1 MITSYD
7 KMPIGIYNDLMEVL
21 KENPEDM
28 NEILLSIVSG
38 IDVEELRK
46 MPIPKFRAM
55 MDKLEFL
62 KHQPKPSKIRKEY
75 IVGDYILRP
84 TLDVRKITAGQ
95 YIDAQEYA
103 NRAQEHLPEWLSCI
117 LIPRGMTYGEGYDQ
131 FDVIEAIR
139 KHLPITDAMSL
150 TAFFLTRYEESTL
163 PTLISSA
170 LTIAMSRQ
178 RTAEKRAAKKEAL
191 RVLWKAI
198 KASAGLE
205 QSRLSL
211 TLPTALRMPS
221 RTLESTNF

>member
-7 KMPIGIYNDLMEVL
+7 KMPIGIYNNLMEVL
-21 KENPEDM
+21 KENPEDV

-62 KHQPKPSKIRKEY
+62 KHQPKPAKIRKEY
-75 IVGDYILRP
+75 VVGDYILRP

-103 NRAQEHLPEWLSCI
+103 SRAQEHLPEWLSCI

-139 KHLPITDAMSL
+139 DHLPITDAMSL

-170 LTIAMSRQ
+170 LRIATSRQ
-178 RTAEKRAAKKEAL
+178 KTAEKRAAKKVAL
-191 RVLWKAI
+191 RVVWKAI
-198 KASAGLE
+198 KASAGLA

-211 TLPTALRMPS
+211 TLPTALRMQS
-221 RTLESTNF
+221 RTSESTNF